1 MAKRMTLAERINLL
15 ERLIIQN
22 GEITFE
28 ELATYSNTSPLYLKK
43 ILDIIIRTNKSFRY
57 DPEKEKYIF
66 KKLD

>member
-1 MAKRMTLAERINLL
+1 MAKRMTLAERISMT
-15 ERLIIQN
+15 ERIIMQN
-22 GEITFE
+22 GEISFE
-28 ELATYSNTSPLYLKK
+28 ELVLYTNTSPLYLKK

>member
-43 ILDIIIRTNKSFRY
+43 ILDIIIKTNRNFKF
-57 DPEKEKYIF
+57 DGEKYIY
-66 KKLD
+66 KKD